1 VQEIAK
7 MNGKDGINEKDKI
20 EIVQKQID
28 HLRKEVEDRVSSNNT
43 LWRAV
48 MAAVAGLLLLK
59 QDLNMR
65 LLLYV
70 AFPLFLIMVSHWLN
84 QMYTIYRAGAAMA
97 DVENK
102 INLIAG
108 QSLLE
113 YETNLAAARG
123 KRVGSWRLA
132 FVPVGV
138 LASIAYWLLFLWL
151 VRKEP
156 VAVLSSLQE
165 MAYGATGLANLLVL
179 AHLVRF
185 TRLVSLPP
193 FVLKV
198 EGDEPIDIQ
207 QGTSTVR
214 SKRK

>member
-1 VQEIAK
+1 

-138 LASIAYWLLFLWL
+138 LASTAYWLLFLLL

-156 VAVLSSLQE
+156 VAVLSSLRE
-165 MAYGATGLANLLVL
+165 IAYGATGLANLLVL

-198 EGDEPIDIQ
+198 EGDEPIGIQ